1 MNNTHIRKVA
11 LQDIDALKKIGRQT
25 FEETFATDNSP
36 EDIVQYIDESF
47 STKRLTEEL
56 SNSNSEFYFII
67 CDSKVIGTDDL

>member
-36 EDIVQYIDESF
+36 EDVVQYIDESF
-47 STKRLTEEL
+47 SNHTGYVEA
-56 SNSNSEFYFII
+56 
-67 CDSKVIGTDDL
+67 VIKSSVLYHNV